1 MSEKLGPVA
10 YGEKEESVF
19 LGRDFA
25 QRHQDYSERTAVS
38 IDEEIS
44 RIVADQHQVAN
55 KVLMEHRLQLDA
67 LAHALLERETLDS
80 EEIQAVIEGRPLPE
94 RAKVIIP
101 SWSDKEKAQK
111 EKRRAASIFGAPKPA
126 TSG

>member
-1 MSEKLGPVA
+1 MA
-10 YGEKEESVF
+10 
-19 LGRDFA
+19 
-25 QRHQDYSERTAVS
+25 

-44 RIVADQHQVAN
+44 RIVAEQHQVAH
-55 KVLMEHRLQLDA
+55 KVLMDHRRQLDA
-67 LAHALLERETLDS
+67 LAQALLERETLDS

-111 EKRRAASIFGAPKPA
+111 EKRRAASIFGALKPA
-126 TSG
+126 TSS